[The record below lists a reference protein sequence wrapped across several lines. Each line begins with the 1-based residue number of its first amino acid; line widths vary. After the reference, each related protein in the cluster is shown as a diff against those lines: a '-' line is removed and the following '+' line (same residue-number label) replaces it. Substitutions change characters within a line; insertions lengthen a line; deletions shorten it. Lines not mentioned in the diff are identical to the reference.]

1 MNILHDAMEPQSL
14 FENLE
19 DLSLA
24 NHLNLVFDQVLI
36 QHNITESLERV
47 RRDEKDSFTQTI
59 FQVRKLKLTYR
70 KSVLFSL
77 SFYSIRLLSENVEMP
92 KVWQL
97 QVVPML

>member
-19 DLSLA
+19 DLALA

-59 FQVRKLKLTYR
+59 FQVRKMKITFR
-70 KSVLFSL
+70 NSVLFSL
-77 SFYSIRLLSENVEMP
+77 SFYSIQLLSENVEMH

>member
-19 DLSLA
+19 DLALA

-77 SFYSIRLLSENVEMP
+77 SFYSIRLLSENVEMH